1 MCACTCICSCI
12 CICICI
18 CIRICICV
26 RICICMCICIGLC
39 ACICIC
45 ICIRRRY
52 MFMHRNKYTRRC
64 RCGLVCTHVNTRLCS
79 HRHTSTTLRREAPE
93 SDISIV
99 RHCPMFQCRTIKT
112 GSCHYTPLRTY
123 ANTLKHFHAHTH
135 TSTYR
140 RICAYVCIY
149 T

>member
-1 MCACTCICSCI
+1 
-12 CICICI
+12 
-18 CIRICICV
+18 
-26 RICICMCICIGLC
+26 MCICIGLC

-93 SDISIV
+93 SDIFIV

-123 ANTLKHFHAHTH
+123 ANTQKHFHAHTH
-135 TSTYR
+135 THLHTDV
-140 RICAYVCIY
+140 YVHMYVFTPDPSGALALGIDLMTTFTLCLGSLVLC
-149 T
+149 TCW